1 MSNPGAHRLRQMM
14 DQLGGGLNSM
24 DDRVQ
29 EFARNTYK
37 RGASYLPESIGGPVD
52 MFGDY
57 LHTDRRDYEDTWQG
71 KTALYGSRAAQAG
84 GVTAAGLGLI
94 DLTHAMA
101 SSFGGPA
108 DDAGP
113 GTLPM

>member
-1 MSNPGAHRLRQMM
+1 M